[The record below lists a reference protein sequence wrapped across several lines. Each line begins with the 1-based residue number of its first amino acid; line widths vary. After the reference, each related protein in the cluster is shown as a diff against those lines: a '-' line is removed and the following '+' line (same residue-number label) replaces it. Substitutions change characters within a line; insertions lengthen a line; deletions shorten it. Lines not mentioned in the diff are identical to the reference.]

1 MQPALIVR
9 NHGGRAYDPDT
20 GLGLFHQDLPAGILL
35 TQGDLAIGAHNL
47 DGRRWGRSSYDG
59 PS

>member
-47 DGRRWGRSSYDG
+47 D
-59 PS
+59 